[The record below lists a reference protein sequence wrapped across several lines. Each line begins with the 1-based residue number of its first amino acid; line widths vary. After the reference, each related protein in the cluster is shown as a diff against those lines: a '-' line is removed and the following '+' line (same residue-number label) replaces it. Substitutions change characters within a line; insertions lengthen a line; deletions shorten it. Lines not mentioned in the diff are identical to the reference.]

1 MLQEKIKKRVSFVKP
16 TLQTIVLKMF
26 YCGLRKLG
34 FVSEMYTA

>member
-26 YCGLRKLG
+26 YCGLHKLG
-34 FVSEMYTA
+34 FASEMHTA